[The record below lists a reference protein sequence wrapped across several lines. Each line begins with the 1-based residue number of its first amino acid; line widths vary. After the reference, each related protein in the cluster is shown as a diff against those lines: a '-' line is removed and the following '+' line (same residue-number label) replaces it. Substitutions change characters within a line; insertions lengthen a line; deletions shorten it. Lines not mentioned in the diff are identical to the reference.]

1 MMKKTILFL
10 LSIFVLSATLLIG
23 CAANDSEP
31 VVALDQPYNV
41 TFVLAKANNQPMFE
55 GNQVKEFSNLSKV
68 AGTTYNVVEADGTP
82 SVCMSG
88 VIPDFTEQQYSTEMI
103 SRANQQVYS
112 SILAKLSGIAPDS
125 NQVDLAA
132 AISTGV
138 RSLRSTEGDGREN
151 ILVMYTSGISTS
163 GLINMVD
170 VPASNL
176 DVDKSA
182 DEISQT
188 LGLDMTNIRVIFY
201 ALGDVS
207 GDQPALSEN
216 ERRIL
221 KDFYTKLFENMGTND
236 VNFIDC
242 ATAEGSYN
250 YPETVVSVMETEKV
264 DSGLKP
270 TTVGFE
276 KDANGTSN
284 IDQVFDTGDVLS
296 LEIFFE
302 GDSTEFSD
310 KSAASETLSYVAD
323 YMRRNRT
330 FKLSIL
336 GTTAAAGNPDECK
349 DFSKKRAAKVKDLLC
364 SDFDIS
370 EDRIK
375 VFGCGYSSSLYIPD
389 TNADG
394 SLIEESAALN
404 RTVKMADSNSTK
416 TQNIINSIKS

>member
-1 MMKKTILFL
+1 MKKTILLL
-10 LSIFVLSATLLIG
+10 LSILVLSTLLFTG
-23 CAANDSEP
+23 CSENDSEP

-41 TFVLAKANNQPMFE
+41 AFVLAKANNQPMLE
-55 GNQVKEFSNLSKV
+55 VSQVKEFSNLSEV
-68 AGTTYNVVEADGTP
+68 DGTTYSLVEADGTP

-88 VIPDFTEQQYSTEMI
+88 VIPDFTEQQYSAEMI
-103 SRANQQVYS
+103 SRANQQVYN

-138 RSLRSTEGDGREN
+138 RSLRSTEEDGREN

-163 GLINMVD
+163 GIINMLD
-170 VPASNL
+170 VPASDL
-176 DVDKSA
+176 DVDRSA
-182 DEISQT
+182 DEICQT

-201 ALGDVS
+201 ALGNVS

-221 KDFYTKLFENMGTND
+221 KDFYTKLFENMGAND

-250 YPETVVSVMETEKV
+250 YPETVSVMTTEDV
-264 DSGLKP
+264 NSGLKP

-302 GDSTEFSD
+302 GDSTEFID
-310 KSAASETLSYVAD
+310 ISAASETLSYVAD
-323 YMRRNRT
+323 YMQMNPS

-336 GTTAAAGNPDECK
+336 GTTAAAVNPDECK
-349 DFSKKRAAKVKDLLC
+349 AFSEKRASKVKELLC

-370 EDRIK
+370 EDRIQ

-394 SLIEESAALN
+394 SLIEQAAALN
-404 RTVKMADSNSTK
+404 RTVKMADSNSTT
-416 TQNIINSIKS
+416 TQDIINSIKS

>member
-10 LSIFVLSATLLIG
+10 LSIFVLPAVLLTG
-23 CAANDSEP
+23 CSENDSEP

-41 TFVLAKANNQPMFE
+41 AFVLAKANNQPILE
-55 GNQVKEFSNLSKV
+55 VNQVKEFSNLSKV
-68 AGTTYNVVEADGTP
+68 GGTTYRVVEADGTP

-88 VIPDFTEQQYSTEMI
+88 AIPDFTKQQYSAEMI

-112 SILAKLSGIAPDS
+112 SILAKLSEIAPDT

-138 RSLRSTEGDGREN
+138 RSLRSTEEDGREN
-151 ILVMYTSGISTS
+151 LLVMYTSGISTS

-170 VPASNL
+170 VPASDL
-176 DVDKSA
+176 DVDRSA

-188 LGLDMTNIRVIFY
+188 LGLDMTGIRVIFY
-201 ALGDVS
+201 ALGNVS

-221 KDFYTKLFENMGTND
+221 EDFYTKLFENMNATITF
-236 VNFIDC
+236 VDC
-242 ATAEGSYN
+242 PTAEGSYN
-250 YPETVVSVMETEKV
+250 YQETVSTMKTEEV
-264 DSGLKP
+264 NSGLKP

-302 GDSTEFSD
+302 GDSTEFANKD
-310 KSAASETLSYVAD
+310 AASETLSYVAD
-323 YMRRNRT
+323 YMRRNST

-349 DFSKKRAAKVKDLLC
+349 AFSEKRASKVKELLC

-370 EDRIK
+370 EDRIQ

-394 SLIEESAALN
+394 SLIEQAAALN
-404 RTVKMADSNSTK
+404 RTVKMADSNT
-416 TQNIINSIKS
+416 TQDIINSIKS

>member
-10 LSIFVLSATLLIG
+10 LSIFVLSAVLLTG
-23 CAANDSEP
+23 CSEKDSEP

-41 TFVLAKANNQPMFE
+41 AFVLAKANNQPMLDVSQIRE
-55 GNQVKEFSNLSKV
+55 LSNLSKT
-68 AGTTYNVVEADGTP
+68 AGTTYSVVEADGTP

-88 VIPDFTEQQYSTEMI
+88 VIPDFTEQQYSAEMI

-112 SILAKLSGIAPDS
+112 SILAKLSEIAPDS
-125 NQVDLAA
+125 NEIDLGS
-132 AISTGV
+132 AISTGI
-138 RSLRSTEGDGREN
+138 RSLRSTEEDGREN
-151 ILVMYTSGISTS
+151 ILILYTSGISTS

-170 VPASNL
+170 VPASDL
-176 DVDKSA
+176 DVDRSA

-188 LGLDMTNIRVIFY
+188 LGLDMTGIRVIFY
-201 ALGDVS
+201 ALGNVS

-221 KDFYTKLFENMGTND
+221 EDFYTKLFENMNATITF
-236 VNFIDC
+236 VDC
-242 ATAEGSYN
+242 PTAEGSYN
-250 YPETVVSVMETEKV
+250 YQETVSTMKTEEV
-264 DSGLKP
+264 NSGLKP

-302 GDSTEFSD
+302 GDSTEFANKD
-310 KSAASETLSYVAD
+310 AASETLSYVAD
-323 YMRRNRT
+323 YMRRNST

-336 GTTAAAGNPDECK
+336 GTTAAADNPDECK
-349 DFSKKRAAKVKDLLC
+349 AFSEKRASKVKELLC

-370 EDRIK
+370 EDRIQ

-394 SLIEESAALN
+394 SLIEQAAALN
-404 RTVKMADSNSTK
+404 RTVKMADSNSTT
-416 TQNIINSIKS
+416 TQDIINSIKS

>member
-10 LSIFVLSATLLIG
+10 LSIFVLSAVLLTG
-23 CAANDSEP
+23 CSEKDSEP

-41 TFVLAKANNQPMFE
+41 AFVLAKANNQPMLDVSQLRE
-55 GNQVKEFSNLSKV
+55 LSNLSKT
-68 AGTTYNVVEADGTP
+68 AGTTYSLVEADGTP

-112 SILAKLSGIAPDS
+112 SILSKLAEIAPD
-125 NQVDLAA
+125 NNEIDLAT

-138 RSLRSTEGDGREN
+138 RSLRSTEEDGREN
-151 ILVMYTSGISTS
+151 LLVMYTSGISTS

-170 VPASNL
+170 VPASDL

-188 LGLDMTNIRVIFY
+188 LGLDMTGIHVIFY
-201 ALGDVS
+201 ALGNVS

-221 KDFYTKLFENMGTND
+221 EDFYTKLFENMNATITF
-236 VNFIDC
+236 VDC
-242 ATAEGSYN
+242 PTAEGSYN

-302 GDSTEFSD
+302 GDSTEFED
-310 KSAASETLSYVAD
+310 KSAASEVLSYIAD
-323 YMRRNRT
+323 YMERNRA

-349 DFSKKRAAKVKDLLC
+349 VFSEKRASKVKELLC
-364 SDFDIS
+364 NDFDIS
-370 EDRIK
+370 EDRIQ

-404 RTVKMADSNSTK
+404 RTVKMADSNSTT
-416 TQNIINSIKS
+416 TQNILNSIKS

>member
-1 MMKKTILFL
+1 MKKTILFL
-10 LSIFVLSATLLIG
+10 LSIFVLSAVLLTG
-23 CAANDSEP
+23 CSEKDSEP

-41 TFVLAKANNQPMFE
+41 AFVLAKANNQPMLE
-55 GNQVKEFSNLSKV
+55 ISQVKEFSNLSKV
-68 AGTTYNVVEADGTP
+68 AGTTYSVVEADGTP

-88 VIPDFTEQQYSTEMI
+88 AIPDFTEQQYSAEMI

-112 SILAKLSGIAPDS
+112 SILAKLSEIAPDT

-138 RSLRSTEGDGREN
+138 RSLRSTEKDGREN

-170 VPASNL
+170 VPASDL
-176 DVDKSA
+176 DVDRSA

-201 ALGDVS
+201 ALGNVS

-221 KDFYTKLFENMGTND
+221 KDFYTKLFENMGAND

-276 KDANGTSN
+276 TDANGTSN

-296 LEIFFE
+296 LEILFE
-302 GDSTEFSD
+302 GDSTKFTD
-310 KSAASETLSYVAD
+310 KDAASETLSYVAD
-323 YMRRNRT
+323 YMRMNPD

-349 DFSKKRAAKVKDLLC
+349 AFSKKRASTVKELLC
-364 SDFDIS
+364 DDFGIS
-370 EDRIK
+370 EDRIQ

-394 SLIEESAALN
+394 SLIEESATLN
-404 RTVKMADSNSTK
+404 RTVKMADSNSTT

>member
-1 MMKKTILFL
+1 MKKTILLL
-10 LSIFVLSATLLIG
+10 LSILVLSTLLFTG
-23 CAANDSEP
+23 CSENDSEP

-41 TFVLAKANNQPMFE
+41 AFVLAKANNQPMLE
-55 GNQVKEFSNLSKV
+55 VSQVKEFSNLSEV
-68 AGTTYNVVEADGTP
+68 DGTTYSLVEADGTP

-88 VIPDFTEQQYSTEMI
+88 VIPDFTEQQYSAEMI
-103 SRANQQVYS
+103 SRANQQVYN

-138 RSLRSTEGDGREN
+138 RSLRSTEEDGREN
-151 ILVMYTSGISTS
+151 ILIMYTSGISTS
-163 GLINMVD
+163 GIINMLD
-170 VPASNL
+170 VPASDL
-176 DVDKSA
+176 DVDRSA

-201 ALGDVS
+201 ALGNVS

-221 KDFYTKLFENMGTND
+221 KDFYTKLFENMGAND

-250 YPETVVSVMETEKV
+250 YPETVSVMTTEDV
-264 DSGLKP
+264 NSGLKP

-302 GDSTEFSD
+302 GDSTEFID
-310 KSAASETLSYVAD
+310 ISAASETLSYVAD
-323 YMRRNRT
+323 YMQMNPS

-349 DFSKKRAAKVKDLLC
+349 AFSEKRASKVKELLC

-370 EDRIK
+370 EDRIQ

-394 SLIEESAALN
+394 SLIEQAAALN
-404 RTVKMADSNSTK
+404 RTVKMADSNSTT
-416 TQNIINSIKS
+416 TQDIINSIKS

>member
-1 MMKKTILFL
+1 MMKKTILLL
-10 LSIFVLSATLLIG
+10 LSILVLSTLLFTG
-23 CAANDSEP
+23 CSENDSEP
-31 VVALDQPYNV
+31 VGALDQPYNV
-41 TFVLAKANNQPMFE
+41 AFVLAKANNQPILE
-55 GNQVKEFSNLSKV
+55 VSQVKEFSNLSEV
-68 AGTTYNVVEADGTP
+68 AGTTYSLVEADGTP

-88 VIPDFTEQQYSTEMI
+88 VIPDFTEQQYSAEMI
-103 SRANQQVYS
+103 SRANQQVYN

-138 RSLRSTEGDGREN
+138 RSLRSTEEDGREN
-151 ILVMYTSGISTS
+151 LLVMYTSGISTS
-163 GLINMVD
+163 GMINMVD
-170 VPASNL
+170 VPASDL

-188 LGLDMTNIRVIFY
+188 LGLDMTGIHVIFY
-201 ALGDVS
+201 ALGNIS

-221 KDFYTKLFENMGTND
+221 EDFYTKLFENMNATITF
-236 VNFIDC
+236 VDC
-242 ATAEGSYN
+242 PTAEGSYN
-250 YPETVVSVMETEKV
+250 YQETVSTMKTEEV
-264 DSGLKP
+264 NSGLKP

-302 GDSTEFSD
+302 GDSTEFANKD
-310 KSAASETLSYVAD
+310 AASETLSYVAD
-323 YMRRNRT
+323 YMRRNST

-336 GTTAAAGNPDECK
+336 ATTAAAGNPDECK
-349 DFSKKRAAKVKDLLC
+349 AFSEKRGSKVKELLC

-370 EDRIK
+370 EDRTR
-375 VFGCGYSSSLYIPD
+375 SLAADTRHPYI
-389 TNADG
+389 
-394 SLIEESAALN
+394 SRI
-404 RTVKMADSNSTK
+404 RMQTVP
-416 TQNIINSIKS
+416 

>member
-1 MMKKTILFL
+1 MMKKTILFVV
-10 LSIFVLSATLLIG
+10 SIFVLSAVLLTG
-23 CAANDSEP
+23 CSEKDSEP

-55 GNQVKEFSNLSKV
+55 GNQVEEFSNLSKV
-68 AGTTYNVVEADGTP
+68 AGTIYSVVEADGTP
-82 SVCMSG
+82 SVCMAG

-103 SRANQQVYS
+103 SRANQQVYN
-112 SILAKLSGIAPDS
+112 SILTKLSGIAPDS

-138 RSLRSTEGDGREN
+138 RSLRSTEEDGREN
-151 ILVMYTSGISTS
+151 LFVMYTSGISTS
-163 GLINMVD
+163 GMINMVD
-170 VPASNL
+170 VPASDL

-188 LGLDMTNIRVIFY
+188 LGLDMTGIHVIFY
-201 ALGDVS
+201 ALGNVS

-221 KDFYTKLFENMGTND
+221 EDFYTKLFENMNATITF
-236 VNFIDC
+236 VDC
-242 ATAEGSYN
+242 PTAEGSYN
-250 YPETVVSVMETEKV
+250 YQKTVSTMKTEEV
-264 DSGLKP
+264 NSGLKP

-276 KDANGTSN
+276 NDANGTSN

-302 GDSTEFSD
+302 GDSTEFTNKD
-310 KSAASETLSYVAD
+310 AASETLSYVAD
-323 YMRRNRT
+323 YMKKNT
-330 FKLSIL
+330 DFQLTIL
-336 GTTAAAGNPDECK
+336 ATTAAAGNPDQCK
-349 DFSKKRAAKVKDLLC
+349 AFSKKRGSKVKELLC

-370 EDRIK
+370 EDRIQ

-394 SLIEESAALN
+394 SLIEQAAALN
-404 RTVKMADSNSTK
+404 RTVKMADSNSTT
-416 TQNIINSIKS
+416 TQDIINSIKS

>member
-1 MMKKTILFL
+1 MKKTILLL
-10 LSIFVLSATLLIG
+10 LSILVLSTLLFTG
-23 CAANDSEP
+23 CSENDSEP

-41 TFVLAKANNQPMFE
+41 AFVLAKANNQPMLE
-55 GNQVKEFSNLSKV
+55 VSQVKEFSNLSEV
-68 AGTTYNVVEADGTP
+68 DGTTYSLVEADGTP

-88 VIPDFTEQQYSTEMI
+88 VIPDFTEQQYSAEMI
-103 SRANQQVYS
+103 SRANQQVYN

-138 RSLRSTEGDGREN
+138 RSLRSTEEDGREN

-163 GLINMVD
+163 GIINMLD
-170 VPASNL
+170 VPASDL
-176 DVDKSA
+176 DVDRSA

-201 ALGDVS
+201 ALGNVS

-221 KDFYTKLFENMGTND
+221 KDFYTKLFENMGAND

-250 YPETVVSVMETEKV
+250 YPETVSVMTTEDV
-264 DSGLKP
+264 NSGLKP

-302 GDSTEFSD
+302 GDSTEFID
-310 KSAASETLSYVAD
+310 ISAASETLSYVAD
-323 YMRRNRT
+323 YMQMNPS

-349 DFSKKRAAKVKDLLC
+349 AFSEKRASKVKELLC

-370 EDRIK
+370 EDRIQ

-394 SLIEESAALN
+394 SLIEQAAALN
-404 RTVKMADSNSTK
+404 RTVKMADSNSTT
-416 TQNIINSIKS
+416 TQDIINSIKS

>member
-10 LSIFVLSATLLIG
+10 LSIFVLSAVLLTG
-23 CAANDSEP
+23 CSEKDSEP

-41 TFVLAKANNQPMFE
+41 AFVLAKANNQPMLE
-55 GNQVKEFSNLSKV
+55 VNQVKEFSNLSKV
-68 AGTTYNVVEADGTP
+68 AGTTYSVVEADGTP
-82 SVCMSG
+82 SMCMSG
-88 VIPDFTEQQYSTEMI
+88 AIPDFTEQQYSAEMI

-112 SILAKLSGIAPDS
+112 SILAKLSEIAPDT

-138 RSLRSTEGDGREN
+138 RSLRSTEEDGREN
-151 ILVMYTSGISTS
+151 LLVMYTSGISTS
-163 GLINMVD
+163 GMINMVD
-170 VPASNL
+170 VPASDL

-188 LGLDMTNIRVIFY
+188 LGLDMTGIHVIFY
-201 ALGDVS
+201 ALGNIS

-221 KDFYTKLFENMGTND
+221 EDFYTKLFENMNATITF
-236 VNFIDC
+236 VDC
-242 ATAEGSYN
+242 PTAEGSYN
-250 YPETVVSVMETEKV
+250 YQETVSTMKTEEV
-264 DSGLKP
+264 NSGLKP

-276 KDANGTSN
+276 KDANDTSN

-302 GDSTEFSD
+302 GDSTEFANKD
-310 KSAASETLSYVAD
+310 AASETLSYVAD
-323 YMRRNRT
+323 YMRRNST

-336 GTTAAAGNPDECK
+336 GTTAAAGNADECK
-349 DFSKKRAAKVKDLLC
+349 AFSEKRASNVKELLC
-364 SDFDIS
+364 NDFNIS
-370 EDRIK
+370 EDHIQ

-394 SLIEESAALN
+394 SLIEQAAALN
-404 RTVKMADSNSTK
+404 RTVKMADSNSTT
-416 TQNIINSIKS
+416 TQDIINSIKS

>member
-1 MMKKTILFL
+1 MKKTILLL
-10 LSIFVLSATLLIG
+10 LSILVLSTLLFTG
-23 CAANDSEP
+23 CSENDSEP

-41 TFVLAKANNQPMFE
+41 AFVLAKANNQPMLE
-55 GNQVKEFSNLSKV
+55 VSQVKEFSNLSEV
-68 AGTTYNVVEADGTP
+68 AGTTYSLVEADGTP

-88 VIPDFTEQQYSTEMI
+88 VIPDFTEQQYSAEMI
-103 SRANQQVYS
+103 SRANQQVYN

-138 RSLRSTEGDGREN
+138 RSLRSTEEDGREN

-163 GLINMVD
+163 GIINMLD
-170 VPASNL
+170 VPASDL
-176 DVDKSA
+176 DVDRSA

-201 ALGDVS
+201 ALGNVS

-221 KDFYTKLFENMGTND
+221 KDFYTKLFENMGAND

-250 YPETVVSVMETEKV
+250 YPETVSVMTTEDV
-264 DSGLKP
+264 NSGLKP

-302 GDSTEFSD
+302 GDSTEFID
-310 KSAASETLSYVAD
+310 ISAASETLSYVAD
-323 YMRRNRT
+323 YMQMNPS

-336 GTTAAAGNPDECK
+336 GTTAAAGNPDQCK
-349 DFSKKRAAKVKDLLC
+349 AFSKRRASKVKELLC
-364 SDFDIS
+364 NDFDIS
-370 EDRIK
+370 EDRIQ

-394 SLIEESAALN
+394 SLIQESAALN
-404 RTVKMADSNSTK
+404 RTVKMADSSSTT
-416 TQNIINSIKS
+416 TQNIINSIKG